1 MRRLLV
7 LSLFT
12 TVFLLLHAFAGEKLP
27 ADEQKLFEYATSRM
41 NRRQW
46 RDADRAFQAYLA
58 RHPEGPRAEQAL
70 YHLGQ
75 LHVSYSQRFEA
86 GREWLGK
93 FCSRYPKSTW
103 YWHARFLIAQ
113 SFQSQNLKSRALEA
127 YRVLLKKCPDENFR
141 DSAAQSVFRL
151 QNKYLRPYV
160 NQSFTAGTNPQ
171 IQIGSRNIASAQ
183 LRLFRL
189 ASADVVE
196 HLRPGATSVPDA
208 VKKVRRRELV
218 RKWNEFLWSP
228 KGNWRTK
235 NITLPVDESG
245 VYLVEIEHDE
255 ITFSL
260 TVLVN
265 RYGLVTKQAAGEMLV
280 FAQDRVT
287 GAPVADMRVRA
298 FHGDKVA
305 EGVTSDDG
313 LVKFYGVQQ
322 ASLVLGAKDGEHAF
336 HSTWATGYGAKQ
348 SLYYVFTDRPI
359 YRPDQRVRFKVVHR
373 VEEDGALAVQ
383 EGLKLKVTIHDPR
396 GAKVHEGEYALN
408 DFGSAHGEFRLGAE
422 PSLGSYRIQV
432 QPLGATAPVQGWYW
446 RGGLGN
452 WGQFRV
458 DEYRK
463 PEFEVGVTYARRRY
477 IQGDTL
483 EGTIRADY
491 YFGSPVANA
500 QVTYRVFQRR
510 HWVPTYRRHVWH
522 DWYGEE
528 EGQQWYGGHGK
539 VVHQGQG
546 QTDAQGRLAI
556 SYLIPRADYD
566 AVYTVV
572 AEVTDLGRRRIDGA
586 GSVLA
591 TQAEFALAVQLD
603 RYVVRPKEPFQ
614 LTVRVATHDGDPV
627 ADQPVQLAVFHRRW
641 SGQDYEEREVFRAA
655 ELRTTGQG
663 EITTPLEIPQSG
675 YMRIEA
681 SASDARGNT
690 VETSRFLWIASP
702 NWGGAYMNWQGV
714 DIVADKEAYE
724 PGETATFLVTSQVKD
739 LALLF
744 TLESEQ
750 IHFYEVVRLN
760 GHTAT
765 VKVPLDKPAYI
776 PNVYVAATA
785 LQGGQFLQR
794 VRSVQVDPSA
804 RFLTVTIEP
813 DKKTYRPREKARF
826 RITTRD
832 KDGQPVAAEVA
843 LGVVDES
850 LYALQPEFA
859 ADMRRFFVRR
869 KQNLV
874 QSRSSLQFW
883 DRGRAEAKDEGA
895 GAMEAEAPAAE
906 GLVRR
911 KGKKLAAGSDYAAT
925 EIRARF
931 ADTMLWSPTVI
942 TDANGEASVE
952 LDEVADNLTTWRLT
966 ARGMGRQGLVGQ
978 TKDSIVVRKD
988 VIVRLQTPRFFT
1000 QGDRSLVTAVIRN
1013 DLDERKDVKV
1023 VVEAEGVEIA
1033 GERTLTVRVDA
1044 KGERRVDWTAYVGAP
1059 GQAKITV
1066 QALTDEA
1073 SDAMRL
1079 ELPVLPHGS
1088 LQWTSRAGL
1097 VEQRIQEGISLPDDA
1112 IPETTELLIVV
1123 SPTHAATVLDAL
1135 DYLAGY
1141 PYGCVEQTMS
1151 RFLPTAITRQVLQQL
1166 QIRKPELEDELPRM
1180 LQAGLQ
1186 RLYNFQHH
1194 DGGWGWWKHD
1204 ESNPFITAYVVYGL
1218 SQAQRAD
1225 VQVDASVYRRAIQA
1239 LEGHLKNAEDDETR
1253 AYLLYALSTAGVQAP
1268 AVRNALADNLTD
1280 LPAATKAMVA
1290 LVLHQDGEQRE
1301 ARRVLETL
1309 AKEAVEVGAGAHW
1322 KGQNKYRW
1330 TSHSV
1335 ETTALGLQALLA
1347 IDPDHALVK
1356 KVVTWLAMTRDG
1368 DHWVSTRQTAM
1379 VVYALAGYL
1388 ARTGEREPDMTLTLE
1403 VNGTRLWEKRVTK
1416 DNWHA
1421 FDGTVKLTGAQLRP
1435 GENAIVLDKQGTGTP
1450 VYALYLK
1457 HFARADTFQPSQGGV
1472 RIERSYARV
1481 TQANGKAAQEPLAD
1495 GATVKSGDEI
1505 QVTLKVLA
1513 DRPHRY
1519 LIIEDPMPAGF
1530 EAVREPRRQWYG
1542 RHWNY
1547 WYANKEYR
1555 DEKVDIAVT
1564 YLPQGERTVTYV
1576 MRAETPGKFRIL
1588 PTLVWN
1594 MYRPGEG
1601 GNSAGMTIEVT
1612 D

>member
-12 TVFLLLHAFAGEKLP
+12 TIFLLLSVFAGEKLP
-27 ADEQKLFEYATSRM
+27 ADEGKLFEYATSRM

-58 RHPEGPRAEQAL
+58 RHAEGRRAEQAL

-75 LHVSYSQRFEA
+75 LHVSYSQRYEV
-86 GREWLGK
+86 GRQWLGK

-113 SFQSQNLKSRALEA
+113 SFQAQNLKSRALAA
-127 YRVLLKKCPDENFR
+127 YRVLVKECPERNFR
-141 DSAAQSVFRL
+141 DSAAQSVFSL

-171 IQIGSRNIASAQ
+171 IQLGSRNIASAE

-218 RKWNEFLWSP
+218 RKWSELLWSP

-235 NITLPVDESG
+235 KITLPVQESG
-245 VYLVEIEHDE
+245 VYLVEIEHDG

-265 RYGLVTKQAAGEMLV
+265 RYGLVTKQAAGEMIV

-287 GAPVADMRVRA
+287 GAPAAGMRVRA

-305 EGVTSDDG
+305 EGVTGDAG
-313 LVKFYGVQQ
+313 LVKFYGAQT
-322 ASLVLGAKDGEHAF
+322 AALVLGAKDGEHVF
-336 HSTWATGYGAKQ
+336 HSTWASGYGARQ
-348 SLYYVFTDRPI
+348 SLFYVFTDRPI

-383 EGLKLKVTIHDPR
+383 EGLKLKVTIHDAR
-396 GAKVHEGEYALN
+396 GAKVHEGEYALS

-422 PSLGSYRIQV
+422 PTLGNYRIQV
-432 QPLGATAPVQGWYW
+432 QPLGQTAPVQGRYW
-446 RGGLGN
+446 RSGLGN

-463 PEFEVGVTYARRRY
+463 PEFKVGVTYARKRY
-477 IQGDTL
+477 LQGDTL

-491 YFGSPVANA
+491 YFGSPVPNA
-500 QVTYRVFQRR
+500 QVTYRIFRRR
-510 HWVPTYRRHVWH
+510 HWVPTYRRRVWH
-522 DWYGEE
+522 EWYGEE
-528 EGQQWYGGHGK
+528 SERWYGGRGQA
-539 VVHQGQG
+539 VHQGQG
-546 QTDAQGRLAI
+546 RTDEKGRLAV
-556 SYLIPRADYD
+556 SYLIPREEHD

-586 GSVLA
+586 GTVLA
-591 TQAEFALAVQLD
+591 TQAEFGLAIQID

-627 ADQPVQLAVFHRRW
+627 ADQPVRLAVFHRRW
-641 SGQDYEEREVFRAA
+641 SGKDYDEKEIFLAA
-655 ELRTTGQG
+655 ELRTTDKG
-663 EITTPLEIPQSG
+663 EISTPLEIPQSG

-681 SASDARGNT
+681 SARDAHGNT
-690 VETSRFLWIASP
+690 VKTSRFLWIASP
-702 NWGGAYMNWQGV
+702 DWGGGTMNWQGV

-724 PGETATFLVTSQVKD
+724 PGDTATFLVTSQVKD

-744 TLESEQ
+744 TLESER
-750 IHFYEVVRLN
+750 IHHYQVVKLN

-765 VKVPLDKPAYI
+765 VKVPLDKAAYI
-776 PNVYVAATA
+776 PNVFVAATA
-785 LQGGQFLQR
+785 LHGGQFYQR
-794 VRSVQVDPSA
+794 QKSIQVDPSA
-804 RFLTVTIEP
+804 RFLTVEIEP

-826 RITTRD
+826 KITTKD
-832 KDGQPVAAEVA
+832 KNGRPVAAEVA

-869 KQNLV
+869 KANLV
-874 QSRSSLQFW
+874 RSRSSLQFR
-883 DRGRAEAKDEGA
+883 DRGRAEAKDEGL
-895 GAMEAEAPAAE
+895 GALEAEAPAAE
-906 GLVRR
+906 GMVRR
-911 KGKKLAAGSDYAAT
+911 KGKKRAAQGAYAPT

-931 ADTMLWSPTVI
+931 ADTMLWSPTVV
-942 TDANGEASVE
+942 TDENGEATVT
-952 LDEVADNLTTWRLT
+952 LDQVADNLTTWRLT
-966 ARGMGRQGLVGQ
+966 ARGMGRRGLVGQ
-978 TKDSIVVRKD
+978 VTDSILVRKD

-1000 QGDRSLVTAVIRN
+1000 QGDRSFVTAVIRN
-1013 DLDERKDVKV
+1013 DLDEAKDVKV
-1023 VVEAEGVEIA
+1023 VVEAEGIEVA
-1033 GERTLTVRVDA
+1033 GERTLTVRVAA

-1059 GQAKITV
+1059 GKARITV

-1097 VEQRIQEGISLPDDA
+1097 VEQRIEEKIHLPDDA

-1180 LQAGLQ
+1180 LRAGLQ
-1186 RLYNFQHH
+1186 RLYNFQHG

-1204 ESNPFITAYVVYGL
+1204 QSNPFITAYVVYGL
-1218 SQAQRAD
+1218 SLAQKAD
-1225 VQVDASVYRRAIQA
+1225 VQVDANVLRRAVQA
-1239 LEGHLKNAEDDETR
+1239 LQGHLKKAEDDETR
-1253 AYLLYALSTAGVQAP
+1253 AYVLYALSTAGVKVP
-1268 AVRNALADNLTD
+1268 AVRNALADNATK

-1290 LVLHQDGEQRE
+1290 LVLQQDGEKRE
-1301 ARRVLETL
+1301 AQRVLAAL
-1309 AKEAVEVGAGAHW
+1309 AREAVEVGAGAHW

-1330 TSHSV
+1330 TSHAV
-1335 ETTALGLQALLA
+1335 ETTALALQALLA

-1368 DHWVSTRQTAM
+1368 NHWVSTRQTAM

-1403 VNGTRLWEKRVTK
+1403 VNGNRVYEKRVTK

-1435 GENAIVLDKQGTGTP
+1435 GENRIVLFKQGTGTP
-1450 VYALYLK
+1450 VYALYLR
-1457 HFARADTFQPSQGGV
+1457 HFVRADTFKPSEGGV
-1472 RIERSYARV
+1472 HIERRYARV
-1481 TQANGKAAQEPLAD
+1481 TRQADGKRAVEPLSD
-1495 GATVKSGDEI
+1495 GAIVKSGDEI
-1505 QVTLKVLA
+1505 EVTLKVLA

-1519 LIIEDPMPAGF
+1519 LMIEDPMPAGF

-1564 YLPQGERTVTYV
+1564 YLPQGERTVSYV

>member
-1 MRRLLV
+1 
-7 LSLFT
+7 
-12 TVFLLLHAFAGEKLP
+12 AYAGEKLP
-27 ADEQKLFEYATSRM
+27 ADEEKLFEYATSRL

-46 RDADRAFQAYLA
+46 RDADRAFQAYLE
-58 RHPEGPRAEQAL
+58 RHPEGQRAEQVH

-75 LHVSYSQRFEA
+75 LHVSYAQRYEA

-113 SFQSQNLKSRALEA
+113 SFQTQNLKSRALEA
-127 YRVLLKKCPDENFR
+127 YRALVKECPEENFR
-141 DSAAQSVFRL
+141 NSAAQTVFRL

-171 IQIGSRNIASAQ
+171 IRIGSRNINSAK

-189 ASADVVE
+189 AFADVVE

-208 VKKVRRRELV
+208 VKKVKRKELV
-218 RKWNEFLWSP
+218 KKWSEILWTLR
-228 KGNWRTK
+228 GNWRNK
-235 NITLPVDESG
+235 NVTLPVTEAG
-245 VYLVEIEHDE
+245 IYLVEVEHDG

-265 RYGLVTKQAAGEMLV
+265 RYGLVTKQAAGEMIV

-287 GAPVADMRVRA
+287 GAPAPGMRVRA
-298 FHGDKVA
+298 LHGDKVA
-305 EGVTSDDG
+305 EGVTSDAG
-313 LVKFYGVQQ
+313 LVKFYGVKE
-322 ASLVLGAKDGEHAF
+322 AALVLGAKDGEHAF
-336 HSTWATGYGAKQ
+336 NSTWVSGHGPKQ
-348 SLYYVFTDRPI
+348 SLFYVFTDRPI

-373 VEEDGALAVQ
+373 VEEAGALTVQ
-383 EGLKLKVTIHDPR
+383 EGLKLKVTINDAR
-396 GAKVHEGEYALN
+396 GTKVHEGEYALN
-408 DFGSAHGEFRLGAE
+408 DFGSVHGEFRLGAE
-422 PSLGSYRIQV
+422 PTLGNYRIQV
-432 QPLGATAPVQGWYW
+432 EPLGPTAPVQGWYW
-446 RGGLGN
+446 RRGLGN

-463 PEFEVGVTYARRRY
+463 PEFKVHVAFDRRRY

-483 EGTIRADY
+483 KGKIRADY
-491 YFGSPVANA
+491 YFGSPVPNA
-500 QVTYRVFQRR
+500 PVTYKVFRRR
-510 HWVPTYRRHVWH
+510 HWTPYYRRHVWH

-528 EGQQWYGGHGK
+528 NSERWYGGHGQ

-546 QTDAQGRLAI
+546 RTDAQGRLAI
-556 SYLIPRADYD
+556 SHAIPREDHD
-566 AVYTVV
+566 TVYTVV
-572 AEVTDLGRRRIDGA
+572 AQVTDLGRRKIDGA
-586 GSVLA
+586 ASVLA
-591 TQAEFALAVQLD
+591 TQAEFGLAIQLD

-614 LTVRVATHDGDPV
+614 LTLRVATHDGDPV
-627 ADQPVQLAVFHRRW
+627 ADQAVRLKILHRRW
-641 SGQDYEEREVFRAA
+641 DGKDYEEREIFRAA
-655 ELRTTGQG
+655 ELRTTAQG
-663 EITTPLEIPQSG
+663 EITTPLTIPQSG
-675 YMRIEA
+675 YMRLEA
-681 SASDARGNT
+681 SAQDARGNT
-690 VETSRFLWIASP
+690 VKISRYLWIASP
-702 NWGGAYMNWQGV
+702 NWGGGYMNWQGV
-714 DIVADKEAYE
+714 DIVADKESYE
-724 PGETATFLVTSQVKD
+724 PGDTATFLVTSQVKD

-744 TLESEQ
+744 SLESDR
-750 IHFYEVVRLN
+750 IHHYQVIRLN

-765 VKVPLDKPAYI
+765 VQIPLDKPSYI
-776 PNVYVAATA
+776 PNVYVAAMA
-785 LQGGQFLQR
+785 LHGGQAYQR
-794 VRSVQVDPSA
+794 QKSVQVNPSA
-804 RFLTVTIEP
+804 RFLTVEIEP
-813 DKKTYRPREKARF
+813 EKKTYRPREKARF
-826 RITTRD
+826 KITTRD
-832 KDGQPVAAEVA
+832 RDGQPVAAEVA

-859 ADMRRFFVRR
+859 ADMRQFFVRR
-869 KQNLV
+869 KRNLV

-883 DRGRAEAKDEGA
+883 DHGRAEAKEEGIVA
-895 GAMEAEAPAAE
+895 DAEAVAP
-906 GLVRR
+906 GMRR
-911 KGKKLAAGSDYAAT
+911 AKGKKRAAQTAYAAT

-931 ADTMLWSPTVI
+931 ADTMLWSPTVV
-942 TDANGEASVE
+942 TDRNGEATVT
-952 LDEVADNLTTWRLT
+952 LDQVADNLTTWRLT

-978 TKDSIVVRKD
+978 AKNSILVRKD

-1000 QGDRSLVTAVIRN
+1000 QGDRSMVTAVIRN
-1013 DLDERKDVKV
+1013 DLDQAKDVKV
-1023 VVEAEGVEIA
+1023 VVEAEGIEVA
-1033 GERTLTVRVDA
+1033 GERTLTVRVAA

-1059 GQAKITV
+1059 GKARITV

-1079 ELPVLPHGS
+1079 DIPVLPHGS

-1097 VEQRIQEGISLPDDA
+1097 VEQRIQERIHLPADA

-1166 QIRKPELEDELPRM
+1166 QIRKPELEEELPHM
-1180 LQAGLQ
+1180 LRAGLQ
-1186 RLYNFQHH
+1186 RLYNFQHY

-1204 ESNPFITAYVVYGL
+1204 QSNPFITAYVVYGL
-1218 SQAQRAD
+1218 SLAQKAD
-1225 VQVDASVYRRAIQA
+1225 VEVDANVLRRAVQA
-1239 LEGHLKNAEDDETR
+1239 LQGHLQKADDDETR
-1253 AYLLYALSTAGVQAP
+1253 AYLLYALSTAGVKAP
-1268 AVRNALADNLTD
+1268 AARNALADNLTK

-1290 LVLHQDGEQRE
+1290 LVLHQDGEKRE
-1301 ARRVLETL
+1301 ARRVLAAL

-1388 ARTGEREPDMTLTLE
+1388 ARTGEREPDMTLTLQ
-1403 VNGTRLWEKRVTK
+1403 VNGTRLFEKRVTK
-1416 DNWHA
+1416 DNWHE

-1435 GENAIVLDKQGTGTP
+1435 GANMIVLDKQGTGTP

-1457 HFARADTFQPSQGGV
+1457 HFVRADKFQPSQGGV
-1472 RIERSYARV
+1472 RIERSYTRV
-1481 TQANGKAAQEPLAD
+1481 TQVAGKPKQVPLAD
-1495 GATVKSGDEI
+1495 GAVVKSGDEI

-1530 EAVREPRRQWYG
+1530 EAVREPRPQWYG
-1542 RHWNY
+1542 
-1547 WYANKEYR
+1547 
-1555 DEKVDIAVT
+1555 
-1564 YLPQGERTVTYV
+1564 
-1576 MRAETPGKFRIL
+1576 
-1588 PTLVWN
+1588 
-1594 MYRPGEG
+1594 
-1601 GNSAGMTIEVT
+1601 
-1612 D
+1612 